1 MTEPWAHWDV
11 HPSVAVGLVFLGGL
25 YVFLGGLRATRRQV
39 AAFAA
44 SLLVLL
50 GTLNGPLHE
59 LSDHYLF
66 SAHMVQHL
74 LLTMLFPPLM
84 LYGVPSW
91 VARGMLGG
99 GRAGGRAVRSRAD
112 LLPASPPARQPAQAA
127 QAALFAL
134 TRPVVAAALFSSV
147 MAFWHLPVFYEA
159 AMRNHDLHIL
169 QHLTFMASAVLMW
182 WPLLSPLPEVP
193 RISYPAQMLYLFM
206 LGIPMSVVGAL
217 IALSERLLYPFY
229 LEVPRLWD
237 LTPLVDQQLGGLI
250 MWVPGGLVFWIVMT
264 VVWFRW
270 AAREARGDVERAVPP
285 EAYS

>member
-1 MTEPWAHWDV
+1 
-11 HPSVAVGLVFLGGL
+11 
-25 YVFLGGLRATRRQV
+25 
-39 AAFAA
+39 
-44 SLLVLL
+44 
-50 GTLNGPLHE
+50 
-59 LSDHYLF
+59 
-66 SAHMVQHL
+66 
-74 LLTMLFPPLM
+74 
-84 LYGVPSW
+84 
-91 VARGMLGG
+91 
-99 GRAGGRAVRSRAD
+99 
-112 LLPASPPARQPAQAA
+112 
-127 QAALFAL
+127 
-134 TRPVVAAALFSSV
+134 
-147 MAFWHLPVFYEA
+147 
-159 AMRNHDLHIL
+159 MRNHDLHIL